1 MTGIGNLMQSA
12 KTIISLEDTWRDSVS
27 EKSATPERTQAGRD
41 LATII
46 AITVIAFAIADVLH
60 EGVGHGGACLLTG
73 GHARVIS
80 TVHFDCD
87 RDSRFL
93 AAGGTLMNF
102 IAAFL
107 CWIALRAVSRARQ
120 HSRYFLWLLMTVNL
134 LQASGYFLFSGF
146 ANFGDWAEVI
156 QDLQPAWLWR
166 MALIILGAV
175 SYALLVWLAL
185 LELRRF
191 LGEQDYRRG
200 GVKDLTIVPYIAG
213 GVLYTVAGMFN
224 PVGMVLVGL
233 SAAAASFGGTSGMA
247 WMTQYLGS
255 NKLIPKI
262 SGQPLALARSWA
274 WIIAAL
280 IIGVIFVGVL
290 GRGVRFS

>member
-1 MTGIGNLMQSA
+1 MAENPIA
-12 KTIISLEDTWRDSVS
+12 
-27 EKSATPERTQAGRD
+27 PENTHAARD
-41 LATII
+41 LATVI
-46 AITVIAFAIADVLH
+46 AISVVAFAIADVLH

-102 IAAFL
+102 IAGFL
-107 CWIALRAVSRARQ
+107 CWMALRAVGPAHQ
-120 HSRYFLWLLMTVNL
+120 HSRYFLWLLMTINL
-134 LQASGYFLFSGF
+134 LQVAGYFLFSGF

-156 QDLQPAWLWR
+156 RGLQPEWLWR
-166 MALIILGAV
+166 VGLIILGAV
-175 SYALLVWLAL
+175 SYALLVWLSL

-191 LGEQDYRRG
+191 LGENDYRRG
-200 GVKDLTIVPYIAG
+200 AAKDLTIVPYIAG

-247 WMTQYLGS
+247 WMTQYLGTR
-255 NKLIPKI
+255 LIPRI
-262 SGQPLALARSWA
+262 SSQSLALARSWV

-280 IIGVIFVGVL
+280 ITGAIFIGVL